1 MWSHPWGTP
10 SGPPCFVRC
19 FRAHWAGLT
28 CRPTLCS
35 VTSEEPL
42 HQTVGTL
49 HVEIRPPAHPHSSLM
64 HSPGAPSHPV
74 PVVCCVWRR
83 WGEGRSRQR
92 FQNKPGSKQTRV
104 PPPYTA
110 NNIPPGGQTD
120 AVSGAPTGSDASAL
134 EGLGPLQPGS
144 PLSGSHFRRADGLH
158 TVLAPPWDA
167 LLPGNH
173 ASTPRP
179 GAAAATP
186 WKGPLPTG
194 MPGRPTGPKA
204 GTTFSIKT
212 AALASK
218 EKASLQ

>member
-1 MWSHPWGTP
+1 M
-10 SGPPCFVRC
+10 SGRDGE
-19 FRAHWAGLT
+19 RRGHG
-28 CRPTLCS
+28 S
-35 VTSEEPL
+35 V
-42 HQTVGTL
+42 
-49 HVEIRPPAHPHSSLM
+49 
-64 HSPGAPSHPV
+64 
-74 PVVCCVWRR
+74 
-83 WGEGRSRQR
+83 
-92 FQNKPGSKQTRV
+92 SKTNQEARV

-167 LLPGNH
+167 LLPCNH

-194 MPGRPTGPKA
+194 IPGRPTGPKA